1 MLVGVV
7 GLKRSR
13 DIAREYGGGGACR
26 GSGVRAE

>member
-7 GLKRSR
+7 VLERSR
-13 DIAREYGGGGACR
+13 GIGRGYGGGGACR